1 MNQVIPGD
9 YRGKIAEL
17 VQNTKESK
25 VGYVQELPTLCKK
38 DRSTEIITKL
48 QRALYGLGYLKG
60 GVSSINGV
68 WNKNTLN
75 AVRAYQKDKGLA
87 YGQLSIKFLEVL

>member
-1 MNQVIPGD
+1 MIPGD
-9 YRGKIAEL
+9 YKGNIAEL
-17 VQNTKESK
+17 VENTKKSK
-25 VGYVQELPTLCKK
+25 VGYVKELPTLCKK
-38 DRSTEIITKL
+38 DRSVEIITKL

-75 AVRAYQKDKGLA
+75 AVRAYQKEKGLA
-87 YGQLSIKFLEVL
+87 YGQLSIEVLESLQVL